1 MNFISYSQFYKDIA
15 KWENQLPNFDA
26 ICGVPRSGLIPAAH
40 IALRRNIRLVDL
52 SSLLQNP
59 DEAIASAYMRQSNPI
74 VKYKKPF
81 GKKLLIVDDST
92 SDESVT
98 FNELREKLKN
108 TSLDITYGVVYRTSE
123 KSKTDLYLCDVAQ
136 PRLFEWNIWRNRK
149 LEKTLCDMDG
159 VLCEDWKGT
168 PESDK
173 DDLFANHVLNAK
185 PLYIPEWPIIAVVTS
200 RLERYRKATEAW
212 LQKHE
217 VKYTKLIMHPAETPE
232 VRRKLNDHAER
243 KALAYKQNAD
253 SLLFIESDKNQ
264 AKKIHALTKKP
275 VLCTDT
281 MSLATI
287 N

>member
-15 KWENQLPNFDA
+15 SFEKQLPKFDA
-26 ICGVPRSGLIPAAH
+26 VCGVPRSGLIPAAY

-52 SSLLQNP
+52 SALLQNSG
-59 DEAIASAYMRQSNPI
+59 ESIANAYMRQSNPI
-74 VKYKKPF
+74 IKYNKPF
-81 GKKLLIVDDST
+81 GNKLLIVDDST

-98 FNELREKLKN
+98 FSELREKLKD

-123 KSKTDLYLCDVAQ
+123 KSKTDLYLRDVAQ

-149 LEKTLCDMDG
+149 LEKILCDMDG
-159 VLCEDWKGT
+159 VLCEDWKT
-168 PESDK
+168 IENDN
-173 DDLFANHVLNAK
+173 DEAFANHVINAK

-212 LQKHE
+212 LQKYE

-264 AKKIHALTKKP
+264 AKKIHALTRKP

-287 N
+287 G